1 MSPLLRF
8 PAAASALAV
17 AIGLGAASC
26 GAAAAVA
33 KPAAAASAR
42 QVAVSKAPAKK
53 KAAKAASK
61 AAADAADAARLA
73 WLNLS
78 PDAARLAQWVR
89 ITSDHQGQPF
99 AVIDKQ
105 QARLYVFDQRGSLKG
120 DAPILLGLARGD
132 DTVPG
137 IGDKP
142 LSEVQPSE
150 RTTPA
155 GRFVAEHGTN
165 ARGEHVIWV
174 DYDAAVSMHPV
185 LTTNPAEH
193 RLERLAT
200 PNVDDN
206 RISYGCVNVP
216 RAFFANVVLK
226 TLSAEHPVVYVLP
239 EVHRMAQV
247 FPEFPEGTGPVG
259 VQHASAAR

>member
-1 MSPLLRF
+1 MTSSLRI
-8 PAAASALAV
+8 PAALAALAV
-17 AIGLGAASC
+17 AGAMV
-26 GAAAAVA
+26 AAPAAA
-33 KPAAAASAR
+33 KPAAPASAR
-42 QVAVSKAPAKK
+42 QAAVKTTPAKK
-53 KAAKAASK
+53 KAVAPK
-61 AAADAADAARLA
+61 AAAAAVDVARLA
-73 WLNLS
+73 WLSLS

-99 AVIDKQ
+99 AIIDKRL
-105 QARLYVFDQRGSLKG
+105 ARLYVFDGRGSLKG
-120 DAPILLGLARGD
+120 DAPILLGLAQGD

-137 IGDKP
+137 IGDRP
-142 LSEVQPSE
+142 LSEVMPSE

-155 GRFVAEHGTN
+155 GRFVSEHGSN

-200 PNVDDN
+200 PQVDDN

-216 RAFFANVVLK
+216 KAFFQNVVLK
-226 TLSAEHPVVYVLP
+226 TLSTEHPVVYVLP
-239 EVHRMAQV
+239 ETHEMSQV
-247 FPEFPEGTGPVG
+247 FAGFPEGTVPRA
-259 VQHASAAR
+259 VQHASVQALGLQ